1 MQSRATSA
9 IALVSLLVVATE
21 LQAQMQSPL
30 QSQSAELGASV
41 GLKLQRSLLGAPAT
55 STPGIPMFVI
65 ANRLSGT
72 TDVEVVAEG
81 DVELRKGN
89 TSVLTDW
96 GRHDK
101 ALDEITA
108 RGNVR
113 MLRAG
118 DLMTGTSLR
127 YRLED
132 STGEMNETT
141 YALLPRKKG
150 LMQPMPARG
159 VADKAV
165 FEGQNRFRFFEAM
178 FTTCRPD
185 DDTWAILTDE
195 LVLDEERDVGTAK
208 NARLRFMGVNTPTLP
223 FATFSLNRA
232 RKSGF
237 LAPTFGTTGRSGFE
251 LQTPYYF
258 NLAPNYD
265 ATITPREL
273 SKRGLL
279 IGTELR
285 YLAPPVNGNAPSVIG
300 ETKFEV
306 LPNDR
311 QTNATRDYFST
322 VNRMNFG
329 PVAGGGLTGAV
340 SVQRVSDA
348 NYFRD
353 LSSRLSVASQAYLP
367 AEMSLIYGR
376 GWADNGSM
384 GLGLRTQSFQTLQDS
399 TNSLTIPYDRAPQL
413 TFNASKQ
420 TAQYGDF
427 NFLGEAVS
435 FVHPTQVHGV
445 RTSAYPSISMPMI
458 APGAFLTPKIGLQ
471 VTQYQLQGQTDG
483 VPNQLSRNLPILSLD
498 SGLVFERETRAFN
511 TGLLQTL
518 EPRAYYLRVPYRN
531 QDQIP
536 LFDTGAADFNY
547 AQIFSE
553 NVFSGIDRIS
563 DANQLTLAM
572 TSRLLVRGS
581 GQELVKGTV
590 GQRFYFRDQLVQLSS
605 STAART
611 YRSSDYLAALSGRI
625 SRNWTADTGMQYN
638 PRDSRTERVSVG
650 ARYQPGQYQVLSA
663 SYRFMRDQ
671 FNQLDLAGQWPLTQ
685 GWYGVGKMNYSIQ
698 DGRALESIAGVEYKA
713 DCWIFRGVLQRFSTS
728 AAVVNSAIFVQL
740 ELSGLANIGTNPL
753 ESLRR
758 NIPGYGRLNQVAP
771 PINPAYDFFD

>member
-9 IALVSLLVVATE
+9 LALVTLLVVATQ
-21 LQAQMQSPL
+21 LQAQMQLPSQP
-30 QSQSAELGASV
+30 QSDGMLL
-41 GLKLQRSLLGAPAT
+41 GLKLQRSLIGAPLT
-55 STPGIPMFVI
+55 STPGLPVFVI
-65 ANRLSGT
+65 ANKLSGT
-72 TDVEVVAEG
+72 ADVEVMAEG

-132 STGEMNETT
+132 ATGEMNETT
-141 YALLPRKKG
+141 YSLLPRKKG

-165 FEGQNRFRFFEAM
+165 FEGQDRYRFFEAL

-185 DDTWAILTDE
+185 DDSWFIRTDE
-195 LVLDEERDVGTAK
+195 LILDEERDVGTAK
-208 NARLRFMGVNTPTLP
+208 NARLSFMGVNTPTLP

-237 LAPTFGTTGRSGFE
+237 LAPTFGTTGRSGLE
-251 LQTPYYF
+251 LQTPYYL

-285 YLAPPVNGNAPSVIG
+285 YLAPPVSGNAPSVIG

-306 LPNDR
+306 LPSDR
-311 QTNATRDYFST
+311 QTNVTRDYFST

-329 PVAGGGLTGAV
+329 PVAGGNLTGAV
-340 SVQRVSDA
+340 AVQRVSDA

-353 LSSRLSVASQAYLP
+353 LSSRLSVTSQAYLP
-367 AEMSLIYGR
+367 AEMSLTYGR
-376 GWADNGSM
+376 GWASNGSM
-384 GLGLRTQSFQTLQDS
+384 GLSLRTQSFQTLQDS
-399 TNSLTIPYDRAPQL
+399 TNSLAIQYDRAPQL
-413 TFNASKQ
+413 TLNASKQ
-420 TAQYGDF
+420 TAEYGDF
-427 NFLGEAVS
+427 NFVSEAVS
-435 FVHPTQVHGV
+435 FVHPTKVQGF
-445 RTSAYPSISMPMI
+445 RTSAYPSISVPMI

-471 VTQYQLQGQTDG
+471 VTQYQLQGQADG
-483 VPNQLSRNLPILSLD
+483 APNQLSRNLPIMSLD
-498 SGLVFERETRAFN
+498 GGLVFERETRAFN

-572 TSRLLVRGS
+572 TSRLLVQGS

-611 YRSSDYLAALSGRI
+611 YRSSDYLAALSGRV
-625 SRNWTADTGMQYN
+625 SRNWTADTGIQYN
-638 PRDSRTERVSVG
+638 PRESRTERVSVG
-650 ARYQPGQYQVLSA
+650 GRYQPGQYQVLSA

-671 FNQLDLAGQWPLTQ
+671 FNQLDIAGQWPLTQ
-685 GWYGVGKMNYSIQ
+685 GWYGVGKMNYSIP

-713 DCWIFRGVLQRFSTS
+713 DCWIFRGVLQRFATS
-728 AAVVNSAIFVQL
+728 AAVVNSAIFFQL
-740 ELSGLANIGTNPL
+740 ELSGLANLGTNPL

>member
-9 IALVSLLVVATE
+9 LALVSLLVVATQ
-21 LQAQMQSPL
+21 LQAQMRSPSQPQSDGML
-30 QSQSAELGASV
+30 L
-41 GLKLQRSLLGAPAT
+41 GLKLQRSLIGAPPT
-55 STPGIPMFVI
+55 STPGLPVFVI
-65 ANRLSGT
+65 ANKLSGT

-132 STGEMNETT
+132 ATGEMNETT
-141 YALLPRKKG
+141 YSLLPRKKG

-159 VADKAV
+159 TADKVV
-165 FEGQNRFRFFEAM
+165 FEGEDRNRFFDAL

-185 DDTWAILTDE
+185 DDSWFIRSDE
-195 LVLDEERDVGTAK
+195 LVLDEATEVGTAK
-208 NARLRFMGVNTPTLP
+208 NARLSFKGVTSPALP
-223 FATFSLNRA
+223 FGTFSLNRA

-251 LQTPYYF
+251 LQTPYYV

-265 ATITPREL
+265 ATLYPREL

-279 IGTELR
+279 MGAELR
-285 YLAPPVNGNAPSVIG
+285 YLAPPINNNKGPSVVG
-300 ETKFEV
+300 ETRLEV

-311 QTNATRDYFST
+311 QTNSTRDYFYT
-322 VNRMNFG
+322 VNRINFG
-329 PVAGGGLTGAV
+329 AFAGGGLGG
-340 SVQRVSDA
+340 SVTASRVSDPD
-348 NYFRD
+348 YFRD
-353 LSSRLSVASQAYLP
+353 LTSRLAVASQAHLP
-367 AEMSLIYGR
+367 AEMTLNYGR
-376 GWADNGSM
+376 GFAPGNGSL
-384 GLGLRTQSFQTLQDS
+384 GLSLRTQRFQTLQDS
-399 TNSLTIPYDRAPQL
+399 INSVAIPYDRAPQL
-413 TFNASKQ
+413 NFTANKQ
-420 TAQYGDF
+420 TAEYGDF
-427 NFLGEAVS
+427 NFAGEAVS

-445 RTSAYPSISMPMI
+445 RTSAYPSISMPI
-458 APGAFLTPKIGLQ
+458 IGPGAFLTPKIGLQ
-471 VTQYQLQGQTDG
+471 ATQYQLQGQTDG
-483 VPNQLSRNLPILSLD
+483 TPSQISRTLPIMSLD

-511 TGLLQTL
+511 TGMLQTL

-536 LFDTGAADFNY
+536 LFDSGAADFNY

-553 NVFSGIDRIS
+553 NVFNGIDRIA

-572 TSRLLVRGS
+572 TSRLLVQGS
-581 GQELVKGTV
+581 GQEVIRGTF

-611 YRSSDYLAALSGRI
+611 YRSSDYMAALSGRL
-625 SRNWTADTGMQYN
+625 SRAWTADTGIQYN

-650 ARYQPGQYQVLSA
+650 GRYQPGQYQVLSA

-685 GWYGVGKMNYSIQ
+685 GWYGVGKMNYSIP

-728 AAVVNSAIFVQL
+728 AAVVNSAIFVQV
-740 ELSGLANIGTNPL
+740 ELSGLANLGTNPL

-758 NIPGYGRLNQVAP
+758 NIPGYGRLNQIAP